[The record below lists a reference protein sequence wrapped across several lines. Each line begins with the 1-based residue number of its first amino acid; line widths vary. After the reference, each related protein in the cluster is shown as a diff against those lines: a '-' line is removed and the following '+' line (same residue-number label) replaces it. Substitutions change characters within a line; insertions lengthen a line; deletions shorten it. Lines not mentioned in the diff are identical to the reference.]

1 MKKAIYQQ
9 KGDSIDYI
17 PSSAV
22 AAGDVIFFGDVA
34 AVAKL
39 DIPAGSLGSLA
50 AVGMFNVEKDGN
62 AIADGVPVYYNA
74 VTGASATNSG
84 TDKVMGVA
92 VAAAVAGDAYV
103 RVLLNAGKK
112 DSGTAYSIATG
123 VEVTAGTD
131 NAKIVTAK
139 AIKDAGIKAPAA
151 AAAAIPNVAEAGA
164 DSANIISALNALLAA
179 VRTHGVIAAE

>member
-1 MKKAIYQQ
+1 MKKAIYQR

-39 DIPAGSLGSLA
+39 DIPAGSLGDFA
-50 AVGMFNVEKDGN
+50 TVGVYDVEKDGKQ
-62 AIADGVPVYYNA
+62 IAVGAPVYYNA

-92 VAAAVAGDAYV
+92 VAAATADAATV
-103 RVLLNAGKK
+103 SVLLNAVKADK
-112 DSGTAYSIATG
+112 DTVYTPTAAANIAALSLTSVTG
-123 VEVTAGTD
+123 AAGSEVYAAGENSAHLIAD
-131 NAKIVTAK
+131 LL
-139 AIKDAGIKAPAA
+139 AIKAKLNAVLSALEANGI
-151 AAAAIPNVAEAGA
+151 VAEA
-164 DSANIISALNALLAA
+164 
-179 VRTHGVIAAE
+179 E